1 MTRLCS
7 CGQLILRSCSLAPSL
22 LRLRPISDALDL
34 VSESPTCDTTP
45 RVLLV
50 GPLMGVQVTAG
61 ALARCGLEVI
71 TVVNGEA
78 AMACVREMPIQ
89 VVVLDAAE
97 LGGEHD
103 LLSSIKQLRPGVEVV
118 LLASIDT
125 VELAL
130 EGVQRGAFDFL
141 VGQGSLALAIKVREA
156 LAAVHNRSR
165 FGEVF

>member
-1 MTRLCS
+1 M
-7 CGQLILRSCSLAPSL
+7 
-22 LRLRPISDALDL
+22 SDVLDL
-34 VSESPTCDTTP
+34 VSVSSASDTTP

-61 ALARCGLEVI
+61 ALARWGLEVI
-71 TVVNGEA
+71 TVVDGQA
-78 AMACVREMPIQ
+78 ALACVQEMPIQ

-118 LLASIDT
+118 LLAGIDT

-130 EGVQRGAFDFL
+130 EGVRRGAFDFL

-156 LAAVHNRSR
+156 LAAAHNRAQAGGL
-165 FGEVF
+165 F